1 MSRSV
6 RLLSWFGLA
15 ALQLLAVPSAFAADP
30 IPVVARDKPLDE
42 EALVRHALAHNLE
55 LRAARFQQG
64 VADAA
69 IARAGALDN
78 PVARAEWLHVQA
90 PEDYGFGV
98 GLEWKPPQ
106 PGVYGAGKD
115 AARFGASAV
124 RDDLR
129 ERAAELE
136 ADVRRGCAELRAL
149 EAELSLAEQAVTT
162 RRNLAEAVSRRVER
176 GAASRMELS
185 LVRVSLA
192 RAEQQREMLSLTRD
206 SRQGELEVSLG
217 LPAGQSLDLGPPPA
231 SDLSTA
237 QASAVPAPPPTDA
250 SELTRRA
257 VERRPGLRA
266 DRERV
271 SAADRLLSAERAKR
285 WPWLSI
291 EARYRRHDQTRYPND
306 VTLGVQLSLPLFN
319 QNGAG
324 IAAAEAE
331 SQRQQALLLAHRT
344 EIERDVRLL
353 SAERDRRARIA
364 DHYAQTIVPVLREHR
379 QLVERALSGMEL
391 DLTALLSAEDM
402 VTQSGIEYLEARLA
416 ERQAEIAL
424 ARALGRYGKGAPGE
438 PR

>member
-6 RLLSWFGLA
+6 RFLCWFGLA
-15 ALQLLAVPSAFAADP
+15 AAQSSAALSAFAADP
-30 IPVVARDKPLDE
+30 NPVIARDSPLDE
-42 EALVRHALAHNLE
+42 EALVRHALTHNLE

-69 IARAGALDN
+69 ITRAGALDN
-78 PVARAEWLHVQA
+78 PVARAEWLHVQT
-90 PEDYGFGV
+90 PDDYGFGV

-115 AARFGASAV
+115 AARFGAAAV
-124 RDDLR
+124 REDLR

-136 ADVRRGCAELRAL
+136 ADVRRGCAELRTL
-149 EAELSLAEQAVTT
+149 DAELALAEQAVTT

-176 GAASRMELS
+176 GAANRMELS

-206 SRQGELEVSLG
+206 SRRGELEVSLG
-217 LPAGQSLDLGPPPA
+217 LPAGQRLDLGLPPA
-231 SDLSTA
+231 SDLSA
-237 QASAVPAPPPTDA
+237 LENRASTTPPQTSDA
-250 SELTRRA
+250 ELARRA
-257 VERRPGLRA
+257 VERRPALRA
-266 DRERV
+266 DRQRV
-271 SAADRLLSAERAKR
+271 GAADRLLSAERAKR

-291 EARYRRHDQTRYPND
+291 EGRYRRHDQARYPND
-306 VTLGVQLSLPLFN
+306 VTLGLELSLPVFN

-331 SQRQQALLLAHRT
+331 RQRQQALLLAHRT
-344 EIERDVRLL
+344 EVERDVRLL
-353 SAERDRRARIA
+353 AVERDRRTKIA

-391 DLTALLSAEDM
+391 DLTALLAAEDM

-416 ERQAEIAL
+416 QQRADIAL
-424 ARALGRYGKGAPGE
+424 ARALGRYGKNAPSE